1 MWEAIN
7 SFLTKV
13 DDFVWGPP
21 LMILIIAGGILLT
34 IRMGVLQVR
43 KLPLALKWMVKNEEE
58 GEGEVTSFG
67 ALCTALSAT
76 IGTEISAREQQRS
89 EPVVRV
95 LCSGWC
101 LLHSSEWQPSM
112 QKDSLQL
119 SIVW

>member
-76 IGTEISAREQQRS
+76 YRRCRNSNRSRWPGCPVLDGACCILRNGNQVCRGT
-89 EPVVRV
+89 P
-95 LCSGWC
+95 CS
-101 LLHSSEWQPSM
+101 
-112 QKDSLQL
+112 
-119 SIVW
+119 

>member
-34 IRMGVLQVR
+34 IRMGVLQVVHSVR
-43 KLPLALKWMVKNEEE
+43 HFQRRSEPEI
-58 GEGEVTSFG
+58 
-67 ALCTALSAT
+67 LSAL
-76 IGTEISAREQQRS
+76 QQRS
-89 EPVVRV
+89 EPVARV

-101 LLHSSEWQPSM
+101 LQHSSEWQPSM
-112 QKDSLQL
+112 QRDSLQL

>member
-43 KLPLALKWMVKNEEE
+43 KLPLALKWMVKN
-58 GEGEVTSFG
+58 
-67 ALCTALSAT
+67 
-76 IGTEISAREQQRS
+76 
-89 EPVVRV
+89 
-95 LCSGWC
+95 
-101 LLHSSEWQPSM
+101 
-112 QKDSLQL
+112 
-119 SIVW
+119 